1 MALPLYYNWRNLL
14 RRKVSASLTFIVV
27 AVLVLVLSVLLSFV
41 AGIRASLAA
50 TGSSRNIIVL
60 KPGATAE
67 STSLLMQEDT
77 NKLVQTAGIAT
88 NSNLVQL
95 ISRELCVQTTLPR
108 TAAGGGLA
116 NVAVRGVTAEAFAV
130 HTELRLI
137 EGRMMEQGQLEL
149 MVGKAA
155 QERYANLE
163 LGNEI
168 ALGRS
173 ANRNFRVVGIFDAA
187 KGALESEVWAPL
199 TMLQDAYIRPFVS
212 SAVLRMEETADM
224 EQAIAYINGPAVEL
238 EGKRETDYYHELSS
252 KTREIVVLTTV
263 LVGIM
268 GIGAAFAVANTMFA
282 AVDGRRREIAMLRTM
297 GFTKPAIVISF
308 LVESMLICGLAC
320 IAGLLMSLT
329 INGSRQDFLSETTWT
344 VLAYELTITPQI
356 FLIALIT
363 ALVVGFCGALAPAL
377 KAARTRIL
385 DALRKA

>member
-1 MALPLYYNWRNLL
+1 
-14 RRKVSASLTFIVV
+14 VVV
-27 AVLVLVLSVLLSFV
+27 AVLVFVLSVLLSFV
-41 AGIRASLAA
+41 AGIRASLSA
-50 TGSSRNIIVL
+50 TGSSRNIIVI

-77 NKLVQTAGIAT
+77 NKLVQTPGVAVSPEHG
-88 NSNLVQL
+88 LL

-108 TAAGGGLA
+108 TAMGGSLA
-116 NVAVRGVTAEAFAV
+116 NVAVRGVNPEAFAV

-149 MVGKAA
+149 MTGKAA
-155 QERYANLE
+155 QDRYTNLRI
-163 LGNEI
+163 GDEI
-168 ALGRS
+168 ALGR
-173 ANRNFRVVGIFDAA
+173 AGNRTFKVVGVFEAA

-212 SAVLRMEETADM
+212 SAVLRMDESADLEE
-224 EQAIAYINGPAVEL
+224 AIAYVNGSAVEL
-238 EGKRETDYYHELSS
+238 EAKKETDYYRELSN
-252 KTREIVVLTTV
+252 KTREIVVLTTA

-297 GFTKPAIVISF
+297 GFMKRAIVISF

-320 IAGLLMSLT
+320 IAGLLLSLT
-329 INGSRQDFLSETTWT
+329 INGSRQDFLSDTTWT
-344 VLAYELTITPQI
+344 VLAYELKITPQI
-356 FLIALIT
+356 VLISMVT
-363 ALVVGFCGALAPAL
+363 AMLVGLCGALVPAL
-377 KAARTRIL
+377 KAARTQVL